1 MRIWIDLY
9 GVVID
14 SETTFRVY
22 EELYDLVVLKGNNLV
37 NREEPKFKT
46 RYNWTKEQ
54 QKDFTDKYFLSVSR
68 SSHLMPGFVEA
79 YRYLKDQGHEFVV
92 ITAKGLTPDGDFME
106 EMKED
111 AKRILN
117 EGNIVFDKYYWKQT
131 DKLATCK
138 KENIDIMIDDDYKII
153 EKLSTNGVKTLYFR
167 DTNLKRLAEN
177 DYVKEVNNWGEVCRY
192 ISSLK
197 NK

>member
-1 MRIWIDLY
+1 MRIGIDLD

-22 EELYDLVVLKGNNLV
+22 EELYDLIDLKGNNLV

-46 RYNWTKEQ
+46 RYNWTREQ

-79 YRYLKDQGHEFVV
+79 YKYLKNQGHEFVV
-92 ITAKGLTPDGDFME
+92 ITARGLTPDDDFME
-106 EMKED
+106 DMEAD

-117 EGNIVFDKYYWKQT
+117 EGNIVFNKYYWKQT

-138 KENIDIMIDDDYKII
+138 KENIDYLKSLK
-153 EKLSTNGVKTLYFR
+153 ECENNYYYVSSHLKNYF
-167 DTNLKRLAEN
+167 NEEISILI
-177 DYVKEVNNWGEVCRY
+177 VNNNYRGKK
-192 ISSLK
+192 IGKKLLLDH
-197 NK
+197 